1 MEADAILPPSV
12 KLTESSVRRVARD
25 VARGLDATDRAG
37 EGCGRL
43 ETLRLIVECGGYF
56 SESGATME
64 ADAVHP
70 PLLELNQIERTS
82 SCP

>member
-43 ETLRLIVECGGYF
+43 E
-56 SESGATME
+56 
-64 ADAVHP
+64 DP
-70 PLLELNQIERTS
+70 PID
-82 SCP
+82 C